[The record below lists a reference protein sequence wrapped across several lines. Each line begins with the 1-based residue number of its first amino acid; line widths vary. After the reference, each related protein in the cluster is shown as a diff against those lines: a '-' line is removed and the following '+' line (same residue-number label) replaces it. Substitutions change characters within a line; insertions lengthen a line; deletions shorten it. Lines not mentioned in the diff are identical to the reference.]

1 MHTIRGGDIEA
12 LERSTSSYHP
22 LHTFDLGK
30 DLQYKQQFADI
41 YFLRLTKIKPA
52 VEQIAEASWE
62 DTVIGGEKAKPVE
75 RVLDVRQGELCWV
88 TGTVYMDMPLKPN
101 ILEDVSKDVS
111 LPDSSGAQLKVSLV
125 DLAHSAGFQ
134 HQQPSTDTTP
144 KMAETL

>member
-1 MHTIRGGDIEA
+1 MYTIRGDDIEA

-111 LPDSSGAQLKVSLV
+111 LPSSGDAPTQGLV
-125 DLAHSAGFQ
+125 C
-134 HQQPSTDTTP
+134 
-144 KMAETL
+144 